1 MQKTL
6 RMLMRGVLRMIE
18 TKRKVYFVYDLTNKC
33 YMTKW
38 NKNNPRWAQENTNS
52 IKDAVMF
59 TKPLARLMD
68 DVSRLMSCLGSC
80 QDRELE
86 IRPAYVVINTNW
98 HEVNE

>member
-1 MQKTL
+1 M
-6 RMLMRGVLRMIE
+6 VE
-18 TKRKVYFVYDLTNKC
+18 TKRVVYFIYDMTNQC

-38 NKNNPRWAQENTNS
+38 NKENPHWAQPNTNS
-52 IKDAVMF
+52 IKNAVMF

-86 IRPAYVVINTNW
+86 IRPAYVVINEAW
-98 HEVNE
+98 HDLEQKQEPTSVAAEVSH